1 MPKHALTPPQGGTTE
16 SGINEDYIKF
26 LSSVTNEI
34 LKSGNFTVPSIKRLI
49 EQHLANNKGK
59 YNLSKREVEEL
70 TVTLRQE
77 LGLEPAKDQFK
88 SNIRKGIQEILRTP
102 STTSTVLNK
111 QNVIRYGR
119 QQQQQTSTQHRTSN
133 YNVIHRTGLEKYQA

>member
-1 MPKHALTPPQGGTTE
+1 VPKHTPTPPQGGTME

-34 LKSGNFTVPSIKRLI
+34 LNSGNFTVPSIKRLI

-77 LGLEPAKDQFK
+77 LGLEPTKDHFK
-88 SNIRKGIQEILRTP
+88 SNITKGIQEILRPP
-102 STTSTVLNK
+102 STSLHNK
-111 QNVIRYGR
+111 QNVIKYGR
-119 QQQQQTSTQHRTSN
+119 QQQDTTTGQHRTSN
-133 YNVIHRTGLEKYQA
+133 HNVIQRTG

>member
-1 MPKHALTPPQGGTTE
+1 MPKHALTPPQGGTME

-34 LKSGNFTVPSIKRLI
+34 LKSENFTVPSIKRLI

-77 LGLEPAKDQFK
+77 LGLEPAKDLFK
-88 SNIRKGIQEILRTP
+88 SNITKGIQEILRPPSLTTP
-102 STTSTVLNK
+102 VR
-111 QNVIRYGR
+111 QNV
-119 QQQQQTSTQHRTSN
+119 
-133 YNVIHRTGLEKYQA
+133 

>member
-16 SGINEDYIKF
+16 SGVNEDYIKF

-34 LKSGNFTVPSIKRLI
+34 LKSGNFTVLSIKRLI

-77 LGLEPAKDQFK
+77 LGLEPAKDHLK
-88 SNIRKGIQEILRTP
+88 SNITKGIQEILRTP
-102 STTSTVLNK
+102 SSTTSVLNK

-119 QQQQQTSTQHRTSN
+119 QQQQPTAQHRTSN
-133 YNVIHRTGLEKYQA
+133 HNVIHRTG